1 VLEVVRPDEP
11 VRQAAAGSAARRGA
25 VGLGA
30 RVEVFGERSGPGC
43 AGPWLMIGPLSWI
56 CSEGAGPPG
65 TAVVERAERPT
76 TGGLPYD
83 YYFVGRDGSF
93 GYRKLDTAE
102 EGVPDAQL
110 QPGFGVALR
119 LTRTRIG
126 TSDAFGLTSQRLW
139 VPLRDLSGPVRS
151 LGSLGVALDDTL
163 AVGWAIGDSVHVFSQ
178 PKIAKKTQEVL
189 ERLARVAIL
198 EERVEKRETWLRIGD
213 DRWLRARDVA
223 FPQRVPPPAEAR
235 EGERWI
241 DVDLARQVMTAY
253 VGARAVYAAP
263 TSTGRGAPGTET
275 ATPPGVHRLWV
286 KLAATDMDNLENLE
300 AAENY
305 AIQGVPWVQYFE
317 RGYGLHGAFWHR
329 AFGRV
334 QSHGCVNLSPGDAEW
349 VFRWSSPRL
358 PDGWTAVL
366 PTDYE
371 PGTIVNVH

>member
-1 VLEVVRPDEP
+1 
-11 VRQAAAGSAARRGA
+11 
-25 VGLGA
+25 
-30 RVEVFGERSGPGC
+30 
-43 AGPWLMIGPLSWI
+43 MIGPLAWI
-56 CSEGAGPPG
+56 CSEGVGPPG
-65 TAVVERAERPT
+65 TVLERTERSPVA
-76 TGGLPYD
+76 GLPYD
-83 YYFVGRDGSF
+83 YYFVGPDGSF

-119 LTRTRIG
+119 LTRQRID
-126 TSDAFGLTSQRLW
+126 TSDVFGLTSQRLW
-139 VPLRDLSGPVRS
+139 IPLRDLSGPVHS

-163 AVGWAIGDSVHVFSQ
+163 GVGWAIGDAVHVFSQ
-178 PKIAKKTQEVL
+178 PKLARKTKEVL
-189 ERLARVAIL
+189 ERLARVTIL
-198 EERVEKRETWLRIGD
+198 EQRVESREAWLRIGD

-223 FPQRVPPPAEAR
+223 FPERVPPPAAAR
-235 EGERWI
+235 QGERWI

-263 TSTGRGAPGTET
+263 SSTGRGRPGSET

-305 AIQGVPWVQYFE
+305 AIQAVPWVQYFE

-358 PDGWTAVL
+358 PEGWTAVL

-371 PGTIVNVH
+371 RGTIVNVH